1 MVYKSLPLRS
11 GSAAPFFPIVN
22 EGRRVISI
30 KVFLSSLMMF
40 SRNQNTEY
48 SIQNPETHPNQPAQ
62 QLRPFWKSVGVS
74 QLCKKQQLN

>member
-30 KVFLSSLMMF
+30 KVFHSSLMMF
-40 SRNQNTEY
+40 SRNQYPES
-48 SIQNPETHPNQPAQ
+48 SIQKPIPTKHPSSCA
-62 QLRPFWKSVGVS
+62 PFGKVWACRSCARS
-74 QLCKKQQLN
+74 NN

>member
-40 SRNQNTEY
+40 SRN
-48 SIQNPETHPNQPAQ
+48 SIQKPIPTNQPSSCA
-62 QLRPFWKSVGVS
+62 PFGKVWACRSCARS
-74 QLCKKQQLN
+74 NN

>member
-40 SRNQNTEY
+40 SRNQY
-48 SIQNPETHPNQPAQ
+48 PETHPNQPAQ

-74 QLCKKQQLN
+74 QLCEKQQLN